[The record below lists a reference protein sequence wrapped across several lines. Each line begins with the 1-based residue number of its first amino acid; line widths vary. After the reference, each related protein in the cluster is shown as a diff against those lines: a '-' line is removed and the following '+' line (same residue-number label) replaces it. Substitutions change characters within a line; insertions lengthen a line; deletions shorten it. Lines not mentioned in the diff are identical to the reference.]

1 MCVFNSHLYHV
12 GRSFHSPVYM
22 LVCSNCVVLI
32 FLWDRRKIPNNWWNM
47 EWCVKNM
54 IGTHPL
60 SSLPVP
66 CLLYRPSPPGL
77 SRSESWEGVE
87 LGREGR
93 FKVHQLETFILNFK
107 WACLGIS
114 ILSFRPYYHFLRWIE
129 PFVLRV
135 IVQFD
140 LIWPHAWV
148 SKQCPVFGKRFFRCI
163 CLLRVKK

>member
-1 MCVFNSHLYHV
+1 MISNITASSVCVFNSHLYHV

-47 EWCVKNM
+47 EWCAKNM

-66 CLLYRPSPPGL
+66 CLSYRPSPPGL

-87 LGREGR
+87 LGGR
-93 FKVHQLETFILNFK
+93 GGLKCTNWKLLTSGNMKINVSDIVKTPEFALMVKM
-107 WACLGIS
+107 
-114 ILSFRPYYHFLRWIE
+114 FLHPESLW
-129 PFVLRV
+129 
-135 IVQFD
+135 
-140 LIWPHAWV
+140 
-148 SKQCPVFGKRFFRCI
+148 
-163 CLLRVKK
+163 LLPMTQKTQVAL